1 MVLVVGATSSLGRR
15 VVAGLRERG
24 IPVRALTRD
33 PARAGALAG
42 PGVEVVTGDLRDP
55 ESLARACRSA
65 EIVLSSAH
73 GFPGSGSNTPLTVD
87 LQGTRDLVRA
97 ARLAG
102 VKRFVMISAV
112 GAAPDHPV
120 DLFRCKHGAEEA
132 VREGGLPF
140 VIVRAT
146 AFMEF
151 WAAMVGGPVLDQGK
165 VTIFGRGRNP
175 INFVSVDDVASW
187 VLVALDDPRA
197 EGQSLEVGGPENLSL
212 VEVAEIFEKEAG
224 RPARRTHVPL
234 PLMRFLAMAMRL
246 PNPAL
251 ARQIGAGVWMDTT
264 DLRFE
269 MRETLDRP
277 PTGLTRVADVA
288 RRMASERS
296 AAPAPGRG

>member
-1 MVLVVGATSSLGRR
+1 
-15 VVAGLRERG
+15 
-24 IPVRALTRD
+24 VRALTRD
-33 PARAGALAG
+33 PARARALAG

-55 ESLARACRSA
+55 ESLARACRGA

-73 GFPGSGSNTPLTVD
+73 GFPGSGANTPLTVD

-102 VKRFVMISAV
+102 VKRFVMVSAV

-132 VREGGLPF
+132 VREGGMPF

-165 VTIFGRGRNP
+165 VTIFGRGVNP
-175 INFVSVDDVASW
+175 INFVSVGDVASV
-187 VLVALDDPRA
+187 VLAALTDPGL
-197 EGQSLEVGGPENLSL
+197 EGQTLEVGGPEDLTL
-212 VEVAEIFEKEAG
+212 VEVAEIFEKESG

-234 PLMRFLAMAMRL
+234 PLMKFLAKAMR
-246 PNPAL
+246 PVNPAL

-264 DLRFE
+264 DLRFAA
-269 MRETLDRP
+269 RETSGLSP
-277 PTGLTRVADVA
+277 GKLTRVSDVA

-296 AAPAPGRG
+296 AAPAPVRR